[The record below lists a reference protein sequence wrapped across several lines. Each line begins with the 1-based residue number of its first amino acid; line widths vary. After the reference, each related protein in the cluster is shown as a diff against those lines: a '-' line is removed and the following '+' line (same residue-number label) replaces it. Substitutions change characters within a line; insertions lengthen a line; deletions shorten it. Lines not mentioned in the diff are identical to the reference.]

1 MKQKEPFY
9 KRLKEALS
17 LSGLTQAEL
26 SKKSGIWASSIS
38 DYLNNKY
45 EAKQDKVDLLAKALN
60 VSPSWLLGYD
70 VPMERKNAL
79 MPEDSNIE
87 PIDLTDS
94 INIPVVGRIPA
105 GIPVQAI
112 EDIIEYIDIPK
123 DWAKGDRKFVGLRVD
138 GDSMYPLLLD
148 GDTVVIQVQP
158 SAETGDICA
167 CYVNGYDATLKRI
180 SLTETSI
187 TLKPENPNYPPTTYT
202 HPGEVTIVGK
212 VVEVRRKL

>member
-1 MKQKEPFY
+1 MDFKDKIKFNREKLNLTMNDLAKLVGVSAPTIQRYE
-9 KRLKEALS
+9 
-17 LSGLTQAEL
+17 SGEI
-26 SKKSGIWASSIS
+26 KNVRRDKI
-38 DYLNNKY
+38 
-45 EAKQDKVDLLAKALN
+45 AKLAKALD
-60 VSPSWLLGYD
+60 VSPSY
-70 VPMERKNAL
+70 L
-79 MPEDSNIE
+79 MGWEEYSNIE

-123 DWAKGDRKFVGLRVD
+123 DWAKGDREFVGLKVD

-180 SLTETSI
+180 SLTESSI
-187 TLKPENPNYPPTTYT
+187 TLKPENPNYPPMTYI